1 MYAPNPSPSG
11 RRWPTLVGRMRDRAE
26 RARFART
33 LTPNP
38 SPVGEGRVA
47 QKKPSFFG
55 L

>member
-11 RRWPTLVGRMRDRAE
+11 RRWPTLVGRMRDRAKP
-26 RARFART
+26 ART